1 MTAIERR
8 IEMLNILAERREEK
22 ISNLADEFNVCVRT
36 IKYDIEIL
44 SRDHPIETVVGRYG
58 CVRMMPGC
66 RIYQNDIS
74 IQQQEF
80 LLSLAEKV
88 DASEKT
94 LLLQL
99 LRSHGSVRF
108 REAIEG
114 GLLQ

>member
-8 IEMLNILAERREEK
+8 INMLNILAERREEK
-22 ISNLADEFNVCVRT
+22 IRNLASEFGVCIRT

-44 SRDHPIETVVGRYG
+44 SRDHPIETVPGRYG

-74 IQQQEF
+74 MKQQEYLF
-80 LLSLAEKV
+80 SIAENADEAGK
-88 DASEKT
+88 E

-108 REAIEG
+108 REKIEG
-114 GLLQ
+114 GLSQ